1 MYKWKFFKSARCV
14 QVKLENG
21 EDLAA
26 LKELDQKLWTVLACP
41 TAGLEIPEESLVC
54 MDTNGDK
61 KIHVSDVITTAQWLC
76 KMLHDPEVLFA
87 GEASLPL
94 AAIANTTLLEIATP
108 LATDGIVSLT
118 TVKAAIAGVTI
129 EAQAVPE
136 APYASGASW
145 YSIIR

>member
-1 MYKWKFFKSARCV
+1 MKHTWTYANIGGNTRVIIK
-14 QVKLENG
+14 NG
-21 EDLAA
+21 HDIKHLA
-26 LKELDQKLWTVLACP
+26 ELDEKLWTVLACP
-41 TAGLEIPEESLVC
+41 TSGLEIPEESLVC

-118 TVKAAIAGVTI
+118 TVKAAIAGVTTL
-129 EAQAVPE
+129 ALDL
-136 APYASGASW
+136 S
-145 YSIIR
+145 